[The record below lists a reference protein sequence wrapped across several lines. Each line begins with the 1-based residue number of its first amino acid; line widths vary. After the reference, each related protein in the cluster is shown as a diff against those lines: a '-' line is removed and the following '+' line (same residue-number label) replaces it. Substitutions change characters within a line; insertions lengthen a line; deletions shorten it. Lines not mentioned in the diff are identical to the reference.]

1 MLINLN
7 DLLFLNINICN
18 KQQYLKVQRDMNFVG
33 TRSNFLRS
41 LSKLTGFDRVTNQVH
56 IPVKFNLLFDF
67 EQF

>member
-41 LSKLTGFDRVTNQVH
+41 LSKLTGFVVTNQVH